1 MQNST
6 STIIALLVAGVLL
19 FIVPLVTL
27 TDRSDNVAQENV
39 KLIVEEFVTDVK
51 NTGKLTRARFQ
62 EFQNELDSTGNN
74 SYDIEIQ
81 IQHLDENPGKKTA
94 QANYTKIGENV
105 YYSEYTTQVLKQI
118 GIKTDNEHIADEE
131 AFKKKDTMIL
141 KEGDIITVEVK
152 NTNSTAAQTLK
163 SSFLGFSNAGEYVI
177 SASSSGMVT
186 VNGVED

>member
-118 GIKTDNEHIADEE
+118 GIKTDNDAVDSS
-131 AFKKKDTMIL
+131 KNTMIL

-163 SSFLGFSNAGEYVI
+163 SSFIGFSNAGEYVI